1 MEEALSDNND
11 PINVFLEIYNY
22 DGWFEKRGS
31 STLYKGF
38 SGISM
43 LKIFKT

>member
-31 STLYKGF
+31 LTLYKGF
-38 SGISM
+38 SGISV